1 MDIFFTDPNEV
12 PLPPEEVRIIE
23 LRAEPWSD
31 GRRVGIY
38 LEVDPF
44 QKRPNAEIKITD
56 NQGQELAHVSIIE
69 SIERKME
76 MTMHLR
82 GEIGNQICKVSA
94 TIYYATIDEEPE
106 PDTPIEPIQRTIV
119 DHATT
124 SFELPKGD

>member
-31 GRRVGIY
+31 GRRVHVY

-44 QKRPNAEIKITD
+44 QKRPNAEIRITD
-56 NQGQELAHVSIIE
+56 NQGQELAHASIIE

-76 MTMHLR
+76 MTLHLR
-82 GEIGNQICKVSA
+82 GEIGNQICKVFASL
-94 TIYYATIDEEPE
+94 YYATIDEDPGPE
-106 PDTPIEPIQRTIV
+106 TSIEPIQRIIV
-119 DHATT
+119 DEANST
-124 SFELPKGD
+124 FELLKGD